1 MSRQLEKVTTS
12 KRQKK
17 STDSAAG
24 SWRLL
29 LYYNIYRFGLACLFG
44 MQAYALARSL
54 EYPDL
59 LIILGV
65 PAAALFL
72 LATVTFYNISRRSP
86 SLGSQTHATFTL
98 DILFIGLIVLSGLL
112 RESSMIALYV
122 TVAASALA
130 FRLQVSFAYAVICGL
145 LIYYANNL
153 DAVLP
158 SENYGYLYFPLVT
171 TIGLYVI
178 SSAVGYLARRTI
190 SDELTI
196 ERRGVDLANL
206 RKINQ
211 LVVNKLDVG
220 IVVLD
225 KTLNIRQINDS
236 AKIMIGKLVSMDRIE
251 GKLATYIIQIVN
263 STRPARFT
271 THVGENILEI
281 DTVPL
286 LNGLLLKVENKTE
299 TANRTRESRLA
310 SVGRMASSIAHEI
323 RNPLNAINHAAQLL
337 APSDELNQ
345 QYSSS
350 ISNIRKNAKRIDRIV
365 ESVLERSRTGQA
377 EQKKFSLFPWLK
389 NFIETFEPEESEKRV
404 KFNLSGDSFTVV
416 FDPLQFEQIIKNLCE
431 NSVVHSA
438 TIGPTIEII
447 MQSGVDELGNPYLE
461 ILDYG
466 RALEATD
473 RESIFEPY
481 QSSDTGID
489 FFMVREICNI
499 NGADV
504 EYISDS
510 YKSGFRI
517 LFLA

>member
-1 MSRQLEKVTTS
+1 MSGQSNKA
-12 KRQKK
+12 KK
-17 STDSAAG
+17 PNRRKKPAEGAAG

-29 LYYNIYRFGLACLFG
+29 LYYNVYRFGLAFLFG
-44 MQAYALARSL
+44 IQAYTLAKVL

-59 LIILGV
+59 LIILGA
-65 PAAALFL
+65 PATGL
-72 LATVTFYNISRRSP
+72 LLLSILTFYNFFRRSP
-86 SLGSQTHATFTL
+86 SLKVQTHSTFL
-98 DILFIGLIVLSGLL
+98 LEILLVGLIVLSGFLPQ
-112 RESSMIALYV
+112 STTIALYV
-122 TVAASALA
+122 TIAATALA
-130 FRLQVSFAYAVICGL
+130 FRLQVSFVYATICAI
-145 LIYYANNL
+145 LILFGNIPGSDFTSLTSNH
-153 DAVLP
+153 
-158 SENYGYLYFPLVT
+158 LYFPLVT

-178 SSAVGYLARRTI
+178 SCAIGYLARRTI

-196 ERRGVDLANL
+196 EKRGIDLANL

-225 KTLNIRQINDS
+225 KTLNILQINDS

-251 GKLATYIIQIVN
+251 GKLASYIIQIVN
-263 STRPARFT
+263 STKPARFT
-271 THVGENILEI
+271 THVGDNLLEV

-286 LNGLLLKVENKTE
+286 LRGMLLKVENKTE

-337 APSDELNQ
+337 TPLDDSDQ
-345 QYSSS
+345 QYSAS
-350 ISNIRKNAKRIDRIV
+350 IGSIRKNAKRIDRIV

-377 EQKKFSLFPWLK
+377 EQKKIELTPWLQ
-389 NFIETFEPEESEKRV
+389 NFIANFDIGEHEKRV
-404 KFNLSGDSFTVV
+404 RFNISGEEISIV
-416 FDPLQFEQIIKNLCE
+416 FDPLQFEQILNNLCE
-431 NSVVHSA
+431 NSVSHSV
-438 TIGPTIEII
+438 TIGPLVEII
-447 MQSGVDELGNPYLE
+447 MHCGIDNLGNPSLE
-461 ILDYG
+461 IFDYG
-466 RALEATD
+466 RSLETTE
-473 RESIFEPY
+473 RENIFEPY
-481 QSSDTGID
+481 QTSESGID

-504 EYISDS
+504 EYVSDS

>member
-1 MSRQLEKVTTS
+1 MSRQS
-12 KRQKK
+12 KKTRKSNRQQEPAQ
-17 STDSAAG
+17 SASG

-29 LYYNIYRFGLACLFG
+29 FYYNIFRMGLGFLFG
-44 MQAYALARSL
+44 IQAYTLAESL

-59 LIILGV
+59 LIILGA
-65 PAAALFL
+65 PAVGL
-72 LATVTFYNISRRSP
+72 LLLSLATFYNIFRRSP
-86 SLGSQTHATFTL
+86 SLKTQTHSTFVL
-98 DILFIGLIVLSGLL
+98 DILFIGLIVLSGFL
-112 RESSMIALYV
+112 RESSSIALYV
-122 TVAASALA
+122 TIAATALA
-130 FRLQVSFAYAVICGL
+130 FRLQVSFVYAVVCAILVFHG
-145 LIYYANNL
+145 NNVKP
-153 DAVLP
+153 VLV
-158 SENYGYLYFPLVT
+158 SDTYGHLYFPLVT

-178 SSAVGYLARRTI
+178 SCAVGYLARRTI

-196 ERRGVDLANL
+196 ERRGIDLANL

-263 STRPARFT
+263 STKPARFT

-337 APSDELNQ
+337 SPPDDSDQ
-345 QYSSS
+345 QYSTS
-350 ISNIRKNAKRIDRIV
+350 IGDIRKNAKRIDRIV

-377 EQKKFSLFPWLK
+377 EQKKLELMPWLN
-389 NFIETFEPEESEKRV
+389 NFVQTFTLEESEKRI
-404 KFNLSGDSFTVV
+404 KFNISGEDITIV
-416 FDPLQFEQIIKNLCE
+416 FDPLQFEQIITNLCE
-431 NSVVHSA
+431 NSVNHSA
-438 TIGPTIEII
+438 TIGPVVEILL
-447 MQSGVDELGNPYLE
+447 QSGVDDLGNPYLE
-461 ILDYG
+461 IFEYG
-466 RALEATD
+466 RALEDQD

-481 QSSDTGID
+481 QASSSGID

-504 EYISDS
+504 EYVSDS

>member
-1 MSRQLEKVTTS
+1 MSRQSEKVTKS
-12 KRQKK
+12 KRQQK
-17 STDSAAG
+17 SPDNASG

-29 LYYNIYRFGLACLFG
+29 LYYNIYRIGLACLFG
-44 MQAYALARSL
+44 VQAYTLAKSL

-65 PAAALFL
+65 PAASLFVL
-72 LATVTFYNISRRSP
+72 SAVTFYNISRQSP
-86 SLGSQTHATFTL
+86 NLGTQTHATFIL
-98 DILFIGLIVLSGLL
+98 DILFIGLIVLSGFL
-112 RESSMIALYV
+112 RESSLIALYV
-122 TVAASALA
+122 TIAATALA
-130 FRLQVSFAYAVICGL
+130 FRLQISFAYAVICGF
-145 LIYYANNL
+145 LIFYANNIES
-153 DAVLP
+153 VLP
-158 SENYGYLYFPLVT
+158 SETYGYLYFPLVT
-171 TIGLYVI
+171 TMGLYVI
-178 SSAVGYLARRTI
+178 SSAVGYLARKTI

-196 ERRGVDLANL
+196 ERRGIDLANL

-236 AKIMIGKLVSMDRIE
+236 AKIMIGKLVDMDRIE

-337 APSDELNQ
+337 APSDDTDE

-350 ISNIRKNAKRIDRIV
+350 ISDIRKNAKRIDRIV

-377 EQKKFSLFPWLK
+377 EQKKFALLPWLE
-389 NFIETFEPEESEKRV
+389 NFVGLFEPEESDKHV
-404 KFNLSGDSFTVV
+404 KFNISGEGIDVV
-416 FDPLQFEQIIKNLCE
+416 FDPIQFEQIIKNLCD
-431 NSVVHSA
+431 NIVVHSS
-438 TIGPTIEII
+438 TIGPTVEII
-447 MQSGVDELGNPYLE
+447 LQNGVDELGNPYLE

-466 RALEATD
+466 RALDSSD

-481 QSSDTGID
+481 QSNDSGID

-504 EYISDS
+504 EYLSDT

>member
-1 MSRQLEKVTTS
+1 MSRQP
-12 KRQKK
+12 KK
-17 STDSAAG
+17 TRKPKHQLTPAQSAAG

-29 LYYNIYRFGLACLFG
+29 FYYNIFRFGLGCLFG
-44 MQAYALARSL
+44 VQAYTLAESL

-59 LIILGV
+59 LIILGA
-65 PAAALFL
+65 PAAGL
-72 LATVTFYNISRRSP
+72 LLLSVATFYNILRRSP
-86 SLGSQTHATFTL
+86 RAKTQAHSTFVL
-98 DILFIGLIVLSGLL
+98 DILFIGMLVLSGFL
-112 RESSMIALYV
+112 RESSSIALYA
-122 TVAASALA
+122 TIVATALT
-130 FRLQVSFAYAVICGL
+130 FRLQVSFAYAVVCGAL
-145 LIYYANNL
+145 VFYGNTVQQ
-153 DAVLP
+153 VLVT
-158 SENYGYLYFPLVT
+158 NTYGHLYFPLVT

-178 SSAVGYLARRTI
+178 SCAVGYLARRTI

-196 ERRGVDLANL
+196 ERRGIDLANL

-251 GKLATYIIQIVN
+251 GKLATYIIQIIN
-263 STRPARFT
+263 STKPARFT

-299 TANRTRESRLA
+299 SANRTRESRLA

-337 APSDELNQ
+337 APPDDSNQ
-345 QYSSS
+345 EYSSS
-350 ISNIRKNAKRIDRIV
+350 IGDIRKNAKRIDRIV

-377 EQKKFSLFPWLK
+377 EQKKFELIPWLN
-389 NFIETFEPEESEKRV
+389 NFI
-404 KFNLSGDSFTVV
+404 GSFTSGEKQIKFSISGEDISIV
-416 FDPLQFEQIIKNLCE
+416 FDPLQFEQILTNLCE
-431 NSVVHSA
+431 NSVSHST
-438 TIGPTIEII
+438 TIGPLIEII
-447 MQSGVDELGNPYLE
+447 LQTGVDDLDNPYLE
-461 ILDYG
+461 IFDYG
-466 RALEATD
+466 RALENQD
-473 RESIFEPY
+473 RASIFEPY
-481 QSSDTGID
+481 QANDSGID

-504 EYISDS
+504 EYVNDS